1 MVRVFTPCAKA
12 AIEPRMLI
20 RALLT
25 ATVTLFASA
34 ALADCETITLDGD
47 TTIEGEAP
55 ADGALCYT
63 FETLPSNNLSIEVV
77 RGQNTAVSVPGY
89 YDARSDRMFMAG
101 LPKTLEVRVFQVMRA
116 AAPEPF
122 SVLIRLEPP
131 GNG

>member
-1 MVRVFTPCAKA
+1 
-12 AIEPRMLI
+12 MLI

-34 ALADCETITLDGD
+34 AFADCETITLDGD

-77 RGQNTAVSVPGY
+77 RGQNTTVSVPGY